1 VIEDA
6 AFNARIQRL
15 DRDITFFQQSLQ
27 QARRA
32 ETAEI
37 RRQLMATLQEKKALL
52 QRQKEQVSNH
62 IAQKD
67 LENERMAR
75 AIEAL
80 ERMRNAQN

>member
-1 VIEDA
+1 MEDA

-75 AIEAL
+75 AIEAI

>member
-1 VIEDA
+1 MEDA

>member
-1 VIEDA
+1 MEDA

-15 DRDITFFQQSLQ
+15 DRDIAFFQQSLQ

-80 ERMRNAQN
+80 ERMRNGQN